1 MDRDPMETRLMLSS
15 QAEKQFGKF
24 DDEDWQYREMQFRLK
39 PMGNDKNTRH
49 HATLQATKM
58 ETHTVAWTRD
68 YPHETPMIWPAE
80 DDRLVLA
87 WDLSDETAQS
97 EIKNYPA
104 LQSEE
109 QAMNTTSRGLL
120 IETVNPHTGAP
131 GQQVLIPEADLTHGW
146 DDVRR
151 AMVSGEFVLVRGE
164 HNNTDIYKLD
174 SGAKV
179 GEFVGEPLA
188 TDAASG
194 LIAAVNREDEIL
206 IVDERMGKELQR
218 FTLGS
223 PARLAQI
230 VTGKDKTLLVLT
242 EDQVVHRVPL
252 GK

>member
-1 MDRDPMETRLMLSS
+1 
-15 QAEKQFGKF
+15 
-24 DDEDWQYREMQFRLK
+24 MQFRLK

-151 AMVSGEFVLVRGE
+151 AKPDPEIVRRSMEALALEPRNCVVIEDAVAG
-164 HNNTDIYKLD
+164 IQAAR
-174 SGAKV
+174 SAGA
-179 GEFVGEPLA
+179 GA
-188 TDAASG
+188 D
-194 LIAAVNREDEIL
+194 RIL
-206 IVDERMGKELQR
+206 LP
-218 FTLGS
+218 S
-223 PARLAQI
+223 W
-230 VTGKDKTLLVLT
+230 
-242 EDQVVHRVPL
+242 
-252 GK
+252 